1 MASIST
7 DVIFILAIV
16 AVYLLLVLG
25 VGQYAARKTGNSRE
39 DYLMASRSFGTLIL
53 LAALFATNMSA
64 VTMIGAPGLSYKA
77 GPSALGYFVGLFPFL
92 FSVLM
97 MTCGYRIWLVGKEFG
112 HITPAQVV
120 NHRWNSKYLGL
131 LVMGL
136 FTFWTI
142 PYLLVGVQGAGIVF
156 EALTDGVIPYWAG
169 GLIITIIVFVYVYS
183 GGMRGTGWTNA
194 FQGAFFLVLLLFFAA
209 FIPLRLG
216 GFEAATQASLQV
228 TPELLNRLGIPSL
241 QPKEYFSVGILV
253 SLESFILPHLFMRYM
268 TGNSV
273 TELKRTAIVYPIA
286 IVLSWGPAVLIG
298 FWGVG
303 QFPELANP
311 DFILPMLVQ
320 KTLPSWVVGLALAG
334 ILAAMM
340 STLDGQSLTLGTML
354 TEDVLRPF
362 TDLTERGEVLVTRGF
377 IMLLLLLAWI
387 GSLITRDSVIDTTIF
402 AFTGYA
408 LMFFPIVGAFYSE
421 RLTKYA
427 SGAGLLVG
435 FFGHWAFE
443 LGLIPQAYTFGFL
456 QFIPIMIVQLVV
468 MVVVTLATPKPPENK
483 IEKYRELFDG
493 VW

>member
-1 MASIST
+1 MAPIPN
-7 DVIFILAIV
+7 DVVFILAIV
-16 AVYLLLVLG
+16 TVYLLVVLG
-25 VGQYAARKTGNSRE
+25 VGQYAARQTGNSRE

-64 VTMIGAPGLSYKA
+64 VTMIGAPALAYNI
-77 GPSALGYFVGLFPFL
+77 GPNALGFFVGLFPFL

-97 MTCGYRIWLVGKEFG
+97 MTSGYRIWLVGKKFG
-112 HITPAQVV
+112 HITPGQVV

-131 LVMGL
+131 LVTGL
-136 FTFWTI
+136 FMFWTV

-169 GLIITIIVFVYVYS
+169 GLTIVAIVFTYVYS

-194 FQGAFFLVLLLFFAA
+194 FQGAFFLVLLLAFATL
-209 FIPLRLG
+209 IPLRLG

-228 TPELLNRLGIPSL
+228 NPDLVNRANIPTL

-253 SLESFILPHLFMRYM
+253 SLETFILPHLFMRYM

-273 TELKRTAIVYPIA
+273 RELKQTAVVYPVA
-286 IVLSWGPAVLIG
+286 IVLSWVPAVLIG

-303 QFPELANP
+303 QFPDIANT
-311 DFILPMLVQ
+311 DFILPMLINE
-320 KTLPSWVVGLALAG
+320 TFPAWVVGLALAG

-340 STLDGQSLTLGTML
+340 STLDGQSLTLGTMF
-354 TEDVLRPF
+354 TEDILRPF
-362 TDLTERGEVLVTRGF
+362 TDITERREVLVTRGF
-377 IMLLLLLAWI
+377 ILLLLVLAWV
-387 GSLITRDSVIDTTIF
+387 GSLLTRDSVINTTIF

-408 LMFFPIVGAFYSE
+408 LMFFPIVSAFYSE
-421 RLTKYA
+421 RVTKYA

-443 LGLIPQAYTFGFL
+443 LGVIPQTLTLGFL
-456 QFIPIMIVQLVV
+456 QVIPLLVVQLVV
-468 MVVVTLATPKPPENK
+468 MIVVTAATPKPKEDR
-483 IEKYRELFDG
+483 IEEYRELFDG
-493 VW
+493 TW